1 MKRRKKIMTDTII
14 VNMLYIVS
22 IMLAWILK
30 QLGMHDVL
38 VAVIIITLTCN
49 MIMNIYWLW
58 KESNSIDDDD
68 GDD

>member
-1 MKRRKKIMTDTII
+1 MTDTII

-30 QLGMHDVL
+30 QLGMHDVF

-58 KESNSIDDDD
+58 KKSNSIDDDD
-68 GDD
+68 EDD

>member
-1 MKRRKKIMTDTII
+1 MTDTII

-30 QLGMHDVL
+30 QLGMHDVF

-68 GDD
+68 EDD

>member
-1 MKRRKKIMTDTII
+1 MTDTII